1 MLGKKAIE
9 EEIRRG
15 SISVDNSYDK
25 IFENSIRVH
34 LSDVLKQYT
43 ETLDVAKSS
52 PTNTIIIPE
61 CGLKIALDN
70 LYLGRTDEYTKTYGF
85 VPILIGTDELAAIGV
100 EAHITAGFGD
110 NGFEGTW
117 TLEIWCTNET
127 ILYTDMPIGE
137 IIYLPVIGEHKYYR
151 GKYYGQIDTTE
162 SRLSNEY
169 NEEGMVLKYVDKQW
183 NKKTN

>member
-1 MLGKKAIE
+1 MLGKKALE
-9 EEIRRG
+9 EEIKRG
-15 SISVDNSYDK
+15 SIFVENSDDK
-25 IFENSIRVH
+25 ILTNSISVS

-43 ETLDVAKSS
+43 ETLDVTKSS
-52 PTNTIIIPE
+52 PTNTIIIPKE
-61 CGLKIALDN
+61 GLKLELN
-70 LYLGRTDEYTKTYGF
+70 SLYLGRTVEYTKTYGF
-85 VPILIGTDELAAIGV
+85 VPILVGTDDLAAIGV

-137 IIYLPVIGEHKYYR
+137 IIYLPVIGQHKYYR
-151 GKYYGQIDTTE
+151 GKYYRQVDTTA

-169 NEEGMVLKYVDKQW
+169 TEESMVLKHV
-183 NKKTN
+183 NK